1 MKYWIKLHYYII
13 NFYIIIL
20 LHYYYIAN
28 FVFFCLFVCLFVH
41 MNSSVS
47 NEKSL
52 YRDRYGGWRGMKNEG
67 STNERTFS
75 ISKMAAK
82 SGGHDEWLSVMKP
95 ILATSPRSFNKN
107 DVIDLVKS
115 IVKR

>member
-1 MKYWIKLHYYII
+1 
-13 NFYIIIL
+13 
-20 LHYYYIAN
+20 
-28 FVFFCLFVCLFVH
+28 
-41 MNSSVS
+41 MNSAPM
-47 NEKSL
+47 KSH
-52 YRDRYGGWRGMKNEG
+52 YRDRYRKDGKTGKEGNED
-67 STNERTFS
+67 STNFS

>member
-1 MKYWIKLHYYII
+1 MCEI
-13 NFYIIIL
+13 
-20 LHYYYIAN
+20 
-28 FVFFCLFVCLFVH
+28 CT
-41 MNSSVS
+41 

-52 YRDRYGGWRGMKNEG
+52 SRPIRRRMRIKSTEDRLD
-67 STNERTFS
+67 ERRTS

-82 SGGHDEWLSVMKP
+82 SGGHDEWLSVMKL